1 MIRQLL
7 DIRHHAIQL
16 PLPIHLGFSA
26 QRKAIQTLIAAQVAK
41 HRLHCCKAARD
52 HLSACIGIDFLFHP
66 FDMILTGIAFSLKE
80 RNLTGL
86 GLFWCAQTCLVD
98 VESDP
103 IYSLC
108 DPIYSLW
115 MSSLTPFIPHLFPT
129 PFIPC
134 GCRV

>member
-66 FDMILTGIAFSLKE
+66 FDMILTGIAFALQE
-80 RNLTGL
+80 RNLPGL
-86 GLFWCAQTCLVD
+86 DLLGCAQTCLVD

-103 IYSLC
+103 IYL
-108 DPIYSLW
+108 L
-115 MSSLTPFIPHLFPT
+115 
-129 PFIPC
+129 
-134 GCRV
+134 V